1 MLPQLPTLTGGHHQA
16 LGSASANI
24 GIRYEHSLGRYVI
37 AEKACRTGDT
47 LIVEKPSCA
56 VLLAEHS
63 DTHCFQCFKRYLKI
77 NLTVFHPEDV

>member
-1 MLPQLPTLTGGHHQA
+1 MPQLPTLTGGRHQA
-16 LGSASANI
+16 LGSASVNI
-24 GIRYEHSLGRYVI
+24 GVRYEQSLGRYIV

-63 DTHCFQCFKRYLKI
+63 DTHCFQCFKRYLKFKFLSI
-77 NLTVFHPEDV
+77 H